1 MRIALIYA
9 GTGDAGRNAASG
21 LSMPPLGL
29 PLLAALTPS
38 GHDIVILDDSRRQ
51 IRFGERGVDALATST
66 HGQDAHGLKTHG
78 QNAHGQEAGATEFD
92 LVGISALTPTAERA
106 YELADEFR
114 RRGAKV
120 VLGGLHVTTLPD
132 EAASHADGIVIGEA
146 DELWSQVVEDVE
158 QGRLRPRYEAAQP
171 AALVGLPAPRWDLLP
186 RGLYHPLRVIETT
199 RGCPHWCEF
208 CVVPRYFGTAFRHR
222 PLDEVERE
230 LRAYFPRPHAL
241 FDRLRRWMPV
251 RSNVPH
257 FVGKRLLYI
266 VDNNVIGDRRY
277 ARDLFDLLRDVDLR
291 WIGHAP
297 ITIADDAD
305 LLRRCRESGCLA
317 LNVGFES
324 LDQEA
329 LDAMGK
335 PFNRAADFERSV
347 EAIHRQ
353 GIGIFGT
360 FVVGLESDTPE
371 TFERIVEFAE
381 RVRLEVA
388 FPLVLAPLPGTDLF
402 ERYDREGRLI
412 ERRWRDYDS
421 GSVVFR
427 PRRMGTRQ
435 LFDGQR
441 AAFERL
447 FSLGSIRKRVLRRPS
462 VHPLFFL
469 MVNREF
475 RGKIKHIR
483 RAWAPPPDLP
493 PWEGNHKAEG

>member
-9 GTGDAGRNAASG
+9 GTGDPRRDAASG
-21 LSMPPLGL
+21 LRMPPLGL
-29 PLLAALTPS
+29 PLLAALTPP
-38 GHDIVILDDSRRQ
+38 GHDVVILDDSRRR
-51 IRFGERGVDALATST
+51 INFDERGMGILPMSS
-66 HGQDAHGLKTHG
+66 HGQDAR
-78 QNAHGQEAGATEFD
+78 ATTFD

-106 YELADEFR
+106 YELSAGFR
-114 RRGAKV
+114 KRGAKV

-132 EAASHADGIVIGEA
+132 EAASHADCVVIGEA
-146 DELWSQVVEDVE
+146 DEIWPRLVEDVA
-158 QGRLRPRYEAAQP
+158 QGRLRSRYEAAQP
-171 AALVGLPAPRWDLLP
+171 ASLAGLPTPRWDLLP

-222 PLDEVERE
+222 PLDEIERE
-230 LRAYFPRPHAL
+230 LRSYFPKPHPL
-241 FDRLRRWMPV
+241 FDRLRRWLPA
-251 RSNVPH
+251 RSHVPY
-257 FVGKRLLYI
+257 FAAKRLLYI

-277 ARDLFDLLRDVDLR
+277 ARELFDLLSDVDVR

-297 ITIADDAD
+297 ITIADDQD
-305 LLRRCRESGCLA
+305 LMERCRESGCLA

-329 LDAMGK
+329 LDALGK

-347 EAIHRQ
+347 EIIHGH

-371 TFERIVEFAE
+371 TFERIVCFAE
-381 RVRLEVA
+381 RARLEVA
-388 FPLVLAPLPGTDLF
+388 FPLILAPLPGTDLL
-402 ERYDREGRLI
+402 ERYRREGRLI
-412 ERRWRDYDS
+412 EERWRDYDS
-421 GSVVFR
+421 GAVVYR

-435 LFDGQR
+435 LFEGQR
-441 AAFERL
+441 WTFERL
-447 FSLGSIRKRVLRRPS
+447 FSLGSIRRRLFRAPR

-469 MVNREF
+469 MVNWEF

-483 RAWAPPPDLP
+483 RAWAPPLDFP
-493 PWEGNHKAEG
+493 PWEGNGKDEG